1 MKRAA
6 ILILLLAAAVPGCS
20 TFRVVEHPPTD
31 KMAKSLEEPPAQT
44 VTPPAPGDGSVG
56 VDKIMSDLVA
66 DYKAFRVGDVVTVQ
80 VNESLTGS
88 TGANSALG
96 NSTSIKGGITNLF
109 GLTHYLVGHTNITPT
124 SMINTSYASSETGNG
139 TMSATDTFVGNVSAV
154 VTHVTPEGN
163 LIIDGERRV
172 RINGEDDLLVVS
184 GVVRP
189 QDINSSNQVPSSSVA
204 NLRLALTGQGQVR
217 DQQGFGWGERIFSW
231 LWPF

>member
-1 MKRAA
+1 MKH
-6 ILILLLAAAVPGCS
+6 LPLLLALLAGFAFGCS
-20 TFRVVEHPPTD
+20 TFRVVEHPPTE
-31 KMAKSLEEPPAQT
+31 KMAKSLEAPPTQT
-44 VTPPAPGDGSVG
+44 VNPPAPGDGSVG
-56 VDKIMSDLVA
+56 VDEIMSNLVA

-80 VNESLTGS
+80 VNESLAGT

-96 NSTSIKGGITNLF
+96 NQTSVQGGLTNLF
-109 GLTHYLVGHTNITPT
+109 GLEHYLSLHTFLNPSTLVKT
-124 SMINTSYASSETGNG
+124 AYQSSETGNG

-217 DQQGFGWGERIFSW
+217 DQQGFGWGERVLSW